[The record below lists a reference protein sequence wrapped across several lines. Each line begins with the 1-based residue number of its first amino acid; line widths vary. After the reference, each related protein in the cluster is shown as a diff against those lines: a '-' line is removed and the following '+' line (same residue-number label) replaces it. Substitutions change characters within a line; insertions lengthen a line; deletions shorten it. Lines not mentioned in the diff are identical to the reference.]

1 MTEERR
7 ELEVSLLLIEIERK
21 SLVSEDEWNEWL
33 EAEAQNWEEEV
44 ENSSIAKLTA
54 AQSLI

>member
-7 ELEVSLLLIEIERK
+7 ELEASLLLIEIERK
-21 SLVSEDEWNEWL
+21 SLESEDEWNEWL
-33 EAEAQNWEEEV
+33 EAEAQNWEKEV
-44 ENSSIAKLTA
+44 ENSSVAELTA

>member
-7 ELEVSLLLIEIERK
+7 ELEASLLLIEIERK
-21 SLVSEDEWNEWL
+21 RLESEDEWNEWL
-33 EAEAQNWEEEV
+33 EAEAQNWEKEV